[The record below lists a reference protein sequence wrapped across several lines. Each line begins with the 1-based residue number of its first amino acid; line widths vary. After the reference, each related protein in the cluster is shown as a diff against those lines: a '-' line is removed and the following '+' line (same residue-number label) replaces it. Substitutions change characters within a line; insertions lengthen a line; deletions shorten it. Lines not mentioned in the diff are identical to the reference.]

1 MYVRESEQLMEC
13 ARKRVVKILEDCAEK
28 NVHEW
33 GIIKSKIKDELS
45 KLFYDTTR
53 RNPMILPIIMEI

>member
-1 MYVRESEQLMEC
+1 MES